1 MLVLEEFAPP
11 KPFLPVK
18 FMFLQVT
25 HVVFLAC
32 MLFKKNHIV
41 RTHTYV
47 VHYKSDVYEEL
58 HLGAF

>member
-18 FMFLQVT
+18 FIFLKVT
-25 HVVFLAC
+25 HVLFLAY

-41 RTHTYV
+41 CTHTYI
-47 VHYKSDVYEEL
+47 VHYKRDVYEEL
-58 HLGAF
+58 HLGSL